1 MTKTIQA
8 KPLDR
13 LAVFAALLERV
24 PRRALGRTALMKLVY
39 FLQTLRGVPLGYS
52 FGLYTYGPYDSQ
64 VLDDLDYAE
73 ALNVVQVAKIEH
85 PGHYGYEIRTGPLA
99 KKLGRLGSEFVRQ
112 HADDIAWVVNGFGRF
127 NASDLELISTI
138 LFVDREWARVRVHQT
153 TENLI
158 EQVFTIKPHFS
169 RDVIGSCISGLESKK
184 LLGSQGARSRPALS
198 AHKTR

>member
-1 MTKTIQA
+1 MTKIAQA

-13 LAVFAALLERV
+13 LAVFAALLEKA
-24 PRRALGRTALMKLVY
+24 PRKTLGRTALMKLVY

-64 VLDDLDYAE
+64 VLNDLDYAE

-99 KKLGRLGSEFVRQ
+99 KKLGRLGSDFVGR

-138 LFVDREWARVRVHQT
+138 LFVDREWTRMHVRQA
-153 TENLI
+153 TESLV

-169 RDVIGSCISGLESKK
+169 RDVIGARINALKSEK
-184 LLGSQGARSRPALS
+184 LLGSQGVGSRPASS
-198 AHKTR
+198 AHKPR